1 MSQWSLANLS
11 KSRRQ
16 PPERSEFRNG
26 EISDRREMAGATAL
40 GARQPGD
47 FGMNPA
53 SRLARELGQLAHVLD
68 ATEFA
73 RYLCFLALRSPSIV
87 ASRTLVPADRLMTSN
102 VAMSIDGKRI
112 VVPVGEI
119 TALIKGHD
127 PTPTFGAMRE
137 MYAGNVYLAPFE
149 RGFKARTVVD
159 LGSNRGLFSVLAAI
173 VLGADTV
180 VGVEPSTYYQPV
192 LARLIEAN
200 GLESRGIH
208 RIAAF
213 ASSQPGP
220 GKVTIDEI
228 MNRYGMDRIEFLKC
242 DIEGGEFDVFL
253 RNNAFLAKVDRIAM
267 ELHPEKGDVEALC
280 RALAQSGFRPKVT
293 DQFGSDAPTNQGHY
307 LFASRMGRI

>member
-1 MSQWSLANLS
+1 
-11 KSRRQ
+11 
-16 PPERSEFRNG
+16 
-26 EISDRREMAGATAL
+26 
-40 GARQPGD
+40 
-47 FGMNPA
+47 MNPA

-73 RYLCFLALRSPSIV
+73 RYMCFLIVRSPSIL
-87 ASRTLVPADRLMTSN
+87 ADRTLVPADRLMNSD
-102 VAMSIDGKRI
+102 VAMTVGGKRI

-119 TALIKGHD
+119 TALIDGHD

-149 RGFKARTVVD
+149 PGFKARTVVD
-159 LGSNRGLFSVLAAI
+159 LGSNRGLFSILAAI
-173 VLGADTV
+173 VLGAETV
-180 VGVEPSTYYQPV
+180 VGIEPSTYYQPV

-200 GLESRGIH
+200 GLDARGVH

-213 ASSQPGP
+213 ASSEPGP

-228 MNRYGMDRIEFLKC
+228 MDRFGMERIEFLKC

-267 ELHPEKGDVEALC
+267 ELHPTVGDVAAL
-280 RALAQSGFRPKVT
+280 RQALTESGFNAKVT
-293 DQFGSDAPTNQGHY
+293 DQFGDDAPAREGLY
-307 LFASRMGRI
+307 LFASRVERV